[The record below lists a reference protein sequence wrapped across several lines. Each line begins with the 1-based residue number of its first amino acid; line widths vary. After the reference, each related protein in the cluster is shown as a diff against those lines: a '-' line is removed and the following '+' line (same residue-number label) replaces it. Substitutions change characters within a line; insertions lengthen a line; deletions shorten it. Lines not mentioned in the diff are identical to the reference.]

1 MSKAGISFEV
11 LEKEL
16 LENEEV
22 KNEIDNLKLRY
33 DIIAQMIEAR
43 KEQGITQAELAKR
56 CGTQK
61 SHISRMESGNYNPT
75 LDFLIK
81 IAKGMGK
88 ELHLTI
94 R

>member
-1 MSKAGISFEV
+1 MSKASVPFEI

-16 LENEEV
+16 LENKIV
-22 KNEIDNLKLRY
+22 KKEIDDLKPRY
-33 DIIAQMIEAR
+33 DIISQMIEAR

-61 SHISRMESGNYNPT
+61 THISRMESGNYNPS

-81 IAKGMGK
+81 IAKGLGK
-88 ELHLTI
+88 EIQITMK
-94 R
+94 